1 MKKVIPFNSADRDV
15 PRAATTT
22 PSAYAAKP
30 LADDFPVRIEGP
42 EQQLLLLQRLVG
54 CTDRDEL
61 IQRFFRWTRD
71 LTLADGIVYLPA
83 GNDISIRLGEKR
95 HHSAQ
100 YGLTLDGHA
109 LGSLTLCR
117 RERYT
122 ENELIAIEQA
132 LGSLARCLRAASETS
147 MLREMVT
154 QDPLTGLGN
163 RTALEDWIKRELSR
177 SRRHKSPLTV
187 MMIDVDHFKEI
198 NDQLGHLG
206 GDHVLRTIA
215 SVFKSSTR
223 KSDLLFR
230 YGGDE
235 FTIILPHTDQRGAE
249 EAARQIRMNMA
260 GISTED
266 FGLGDAAEGIRPGLS
281 IGIAE
286 HQSGDDED
294 SLLQRADTHLYH
306 AKARGRGRVC
316 SNV

>member
-1 MKKVIPFNSADRDV
+1 MKKVIPFNSTEREMTRVAS
-15 PRAATTT
+15 PPA
-22 PSAYAAKP
+22 AYAAKP
-30 LADDFPVRIEGP
+30 LVNDYPAQIEGP
-42 EQQLLLLQRLVG
+42 EQQLLLLQRLIG
-54 CTDRDEL
+54 CTEREEL
-61 IQRFFRWTRD
+61 ISRFFRWSRD
-71 LTLADGIVYLPA
+71 LSLADGITYLPA
-83 GNDISIRLGEKR
+83 GNEMSIELGEKR

-117 RERYT
+117 RERYS
-122 ENELIAIEQA
+122 ENELIIIEQA

-147 MLREMVT
+147 MLRQLVT
-154 QDPLTGLGN
+154 RDPLTGLGN
-163 RTALEDWIKRELSR
+163 RSALMEWIKRELSR
-177 SRRHKSPLTV
+177 SRRHDSPLTV

-206 GDHVLRTIA
+206 GDQVLRAIA
-215 SVFKSSTR
+215 AVFQRSTR

-235 FTIILPHTDQRGAE
+235 FTIILPHTDHHGAE

-260 GISTED
+260 DLSTAE
-266 FGLGDAAEGIRPGLS
+266 LGFADPAADIRPGLS

-286 HQSGDDED
+286 RQAGDDEE

-306 AKARGRGRVC
+306 AKARGRDRVC
-316 SNV
+316 SAV